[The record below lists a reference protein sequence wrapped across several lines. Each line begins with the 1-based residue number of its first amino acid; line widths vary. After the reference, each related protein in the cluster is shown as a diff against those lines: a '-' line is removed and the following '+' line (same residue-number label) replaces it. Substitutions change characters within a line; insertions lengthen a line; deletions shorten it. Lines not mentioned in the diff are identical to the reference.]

1 MKSREIKQLLL
12 VTGLLLLKIALLIAF
27 FVWLTGCANTQ
38 YAEQIKRD
46 MAKPKEDKTVIE
58 KTTVSKEQREWAENN
73 TYYKEV
79 VVCTDF
85 KSQISRQGSS
95 VKYEPSCRAE
105 TVQMVKSRPFVM
117 PKEWIDMWSDE
128 AVAKR
133 EEAKAEEEEQ
143 YQKRNKQLSNC
154 DSWNMM
160 DCL

>member
-1 MKSREIKQLLL
+1 MRSREIKQLLL

-79 VVCTDF
+79 MVCTKFEKEVSKD
-85 KSQISRQGSS
+85 G
-95 VKYEPSCRAE
+95 VEYGPDCRVE
-105 TVQMVKSRPFVM
+105 TVQMIKSRPFIM